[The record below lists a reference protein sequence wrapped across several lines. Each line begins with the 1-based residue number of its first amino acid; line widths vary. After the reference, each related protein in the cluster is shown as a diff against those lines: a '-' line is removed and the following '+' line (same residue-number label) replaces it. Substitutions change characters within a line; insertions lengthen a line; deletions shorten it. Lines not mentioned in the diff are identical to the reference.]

1 VATMGKYATVSVK
14 IPTTLKEEL
23 QRLGIKPSK
32 LPRKAIEDE
41 VKRKEVER
49 IRSEIRELMHR
60 VYWILCRM
68 WGCGARFTVYSWV
81 NAMRKRYL

>member
-1 VATMGKYATVSVK
+1 MGKYATVSVK

-32 LPRKAIEDE
+32 LLRKAIEDE

-49 IRSEIRELMHR
+49 IRSERLEPTLTKITVGTAVRSIREDR
-60 VYWILCRM
+60 EQR
-68 WGCGARFTVYSWV
+68 
-81 NAMRKRYL
+81 